1 MGKKETRKET
11 KKKLSKKENKKKL
24 KEMERIANEENS
36 DMGRLIKIFCGVV
49 GALVLFG
56 LIFAFFNGE
65 LFKKKEK
72 EQETI
77 QYSEI
82 MAGNIFNRGEEEF
95 YVLMYKY
102 DGDNDKYF
110 ASIYNTYQYKTKDV
124 KMYVVN
130 LSSGLN
136 KAYLTEDAGSVNVS
150 DGTSLKVVDGTLLR
164 VNNGKV
170 VESYFGRDK
179 IEPQLSELLN
189 KRVNTLFFVF
199 KKYDIIKMLG

>member
-1 MGKKETRKET
+1 MGKKETKKEN
-11 KKKLSKKENKKKL
+11 KKKTLTKKENKKKL
-24 KEMERIANEENS
+24 KEMERIANEESS
-36 DMGRLIKIFCGVV
+36 DMSRLIKIFCGVV
-49 GALVLFG
+49 GALVVFG
-56 LIFAFFNGE
+56 LVFAFFNGE

-72 EQETI
+72 EQETV
-77 QYSEI
+77 QYAEI

-95 YVLMYKY
+95 YVLLYKY

-110 ASIYNTYQYKTKDV
+110 SGIYNTYEYKGKDI
-124 KMYVVN
+124 KMYKVN

-136 KAYLTEDAGSVNVS
+136 KAYLTEDAASVNVS

-179 IEPQLSELLN
+179 VEPQLSELL
-189 KRVNTLFFVF
+189 K
-199 KKYDIIKMLG
+199 